1 MKELLDMMG
10 VTVNSVKTRMEI
22 QRLLHESQVMNE
34 ELQVQS
40 EELQTQSEEM
50 QMQTE
55 ELQSQTSELL
65 TVNKE
70 LENQK
75 YVAENAAIELE
86 RYNEQL
92 EQSSRYKSEFLANMS
107 HELRTPLNSM
117 LILSQLLTENRNHTL
132 TEEELGYASVIY
144 NSGSDLLS
152 MINDILD
159 LSKVEAGKKCWWKWM
174 PSISPSC
181 PRCCRVISASLQKR
195 RMWSLT

>member
-1 MKELLDMMG
+1 MMG

-107 HELRTPLNSM
+107 HEPADTAE
-117 LILSQLLTENRNHTL
+117 Q
-132 TEEELGYASVIY
+132 YA
-144 NSGSDLLS
+144 D
-152 MINDILD
+152 
-159 LSKVEAGKKCWWKWM
+159 
-174 PSISPSC
+174 
-181 PRCCRVISASLQKR
+181 
-195 RMWSLT
+195 SLTAADGKPQSYVNRGRTGLCLCHLQFRK